1 MVKKIVKTKDPRL
14 RKVSKPV
21 DKIDKKILNLIGD
34 LKETLIT
41 QRDPEGV
48 GLAAPQIGKNLRI
61 FVMKTNGKVKEVIN
75 PEIVSISESKEK
87 RTKGEGKIMEG
98 CLSLP
103 HYYGPLKRANRVR
116 LKYKTAEGEEKEEEF
131 RGFEAQLVLHEVDHL
146 DGILFIERLL
156 EQKKGL
162 YKQYGEEWV
171 EVDI

>member
-1 MVKKIVKTKDPRL
+1 MVRKIAKTKDPRL
-14 RKVSKPV
+14 REVSKPV

-41 QRDPEGV
+41 QKDPEGV

-61 FVMKTNGKVKEVIN
+61 FVMKTNGNVKEVIN
-75 PEIVSISESKEK
+75 PEIINVSESEERRAKSED
-87 RTKGEGKIMEG
+87 KIMEG

-103 HYYGPLKRANRVR
+103 HYYGPLKRASRVR
-116 LKYKTAEGEEKEEEF
+116 LKYKTAKGEEKEEEF
-131 RGFEAQLVLHEVDHL
+131 RGFDAQLVLHEVDHL
-146 DGILFIERLL
+146 DGILFIDRLL

-162 YKQYGEEWV
+162 YKQEGEEWV